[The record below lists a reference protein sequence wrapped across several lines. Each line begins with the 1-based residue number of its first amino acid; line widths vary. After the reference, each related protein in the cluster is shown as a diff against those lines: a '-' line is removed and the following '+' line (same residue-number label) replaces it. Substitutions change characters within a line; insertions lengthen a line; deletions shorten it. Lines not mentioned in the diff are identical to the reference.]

1 VTVVPRELLES
12 EAVEEPAIEG
22 DAEEEAATR
31 PLPEPVPAR
40 GEVSLWRAE
49 MRTAAIAAG
58 AGIVAGAAT
67 VAAVRATRPAVRRR
81 SGRRSLLGR
90 ERPQRVVAS
99 RSFLV
104 DVHMLGSK

>member
-1 VTVVPRELLES
+1 VASELLES
-12 EAVEEPAIEG
+12 EAVEEPPIEG
-22 DAEEEAATR
+22 DSDEEEAATR
-31 PLPEPVPAR
+31 PLPEPVSAR

-67 VAAVRATRPAVRRR
+67 VAAVRATRPSTGRR

-104 DVHMLGSK
+104 DVHMLGSR